1 MTQPDQNTER
11 KTWVEPTIRE
21 LEIRDTFAFPGRG
34 ADIGGNAFIDCQR
47 S

>member
-1 MTQPDQNTER
+1 MAQKTDR
-11 KTWVEPTIRE
+11 KPWVEPTVRE
-21 LEIRDTFAFPGRG
+21 LDIQETHAAPGRG